1 LNIYSDSGLVAYTF
15 LVLQDIM
22 ASDRYKE
29 ARSRCFAEMEIYD
42 RASAV
47 VCSLESEGKYNIT
60 YSEAWG
66 VGGPYLMDGQYVRMQ
81 TIYLFMFSILVS

>member
-1 LNIYSDSGLVAYTF
+1 
-15 LVLQDIM
+15 M

-42 RASAV
+42 RVSAV

-60 YSEAWG
+60 YNEAWG
-66 VGGPYLMDGQYVRMQ
+66 GGPYYMDGQYVSVDH
-81 TIYLFMFSILVS
+81 LSMFLHFIMSTSTETYNLAPLLGSCNNV

>member
-1 LNIYSDSGLVAYTF
+1 
-15 LVLQDIM
+15 M

-42 RASAV
+42 RVSAV

-60 YSEAWG
+60 YNEAWG
-66 VGGPYLMDGQYVRMQ
+66 GGPYYMDGQYVRHQ
-81 TIYLFMFSILVS
+81 DCFMNLSLCFFISS